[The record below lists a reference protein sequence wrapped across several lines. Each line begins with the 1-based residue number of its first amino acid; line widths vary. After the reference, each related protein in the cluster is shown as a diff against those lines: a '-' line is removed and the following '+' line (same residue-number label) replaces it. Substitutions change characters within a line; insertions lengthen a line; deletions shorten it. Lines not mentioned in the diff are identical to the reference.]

1 MMKTLFQRLMGRQ
14 RVTVMENRRALYL
27 KDGQLDAILTPGRH
41 FVPAGSDRVELE
53 WHDLAAPDFK
63 SRYETVLFDRLPDDA
78 SRHLTVF
85 RTDAHEVAV
94 IERDGMV
101 ASVMGPDTRRI
112 VWTAAGPWTATHI
125 DVSEMPAIAPKLMRR
140 LASAGRTAFTF
151 VTAADVPE
159 GHAGL
164 LFVDGA
170 LVHRLS
176 PGAHAYWTP
185 GRQVRLKLVDL
196 RLMPLEVSG
205 QEILTRDK
213 VSVRVNIAAQYRVTD
228 PVLAVTTVPDFGQAL
243 YGALQ
248 QAFRRMLGGETLDAL
263 LERKSALDEELTAEV
278 RTAMAEIG
286 IEVTSISLKD
296 VILPG
301 EMREIL
307 NRVVAAEKEAEANV
321 IRRREETNATRSL
334 LNTAKVMAENPV
346 MLRLKELEAL
356 ETIAGRVD
364 RLTIHNGADGLMKGL
379 VNLQDA

>member
-1 MMKTLFQRLMGRQ
+1 MLKTLFQRLIGRR
-14 RVTVMENRRALYL
+14 RVTVMENQRALYFEN
-27 KDGQLDAILTPGRH
+27 GQLEAILTPGRH
-41 FVPAGSDRVELE
+41 FVLSASDRVEFD
-53 WHDLAAPDFK
+53 WHDITALDFK
-63 SRYETVLFDRLPDDA
+63 SRYESVLFDRLPDEA

-85 RTDAHEVAV
+85 RTDAHEVAI

-101 ASVMGPDTRRI
+101 AGVMGPDTRRI
-112 VWTAAGPWTATHI
+112 VWTAAGPWTATPI
-125 DVSEMPAIAPKLMRR
+125 DVSQMPAIQPKLMRR
-140 LASAGRTAFTF
+140 LAMAGRSAIAF
-151 VTAADVPE
+151 VTMADVPE

-170 LVHRLS
+170 LAHRLS

-228 PVLAVTTVPDFGQAL
+228 PVLAVTMVPDFGQAL

-278 RTAMAEIG
+278 RTAMTAIG
-286 IEVTSISLKD
+286 IEVAAISLKD

-301 EMREIL
+301 EMRAIL

-346 MLRLKELEAL
+346 MLRLKELEEL
-356 ETIAGRVD
+356 ETIAGRVE
-364 RLTIHNGADGLMKGL
+364 RLTIHNGAEGLMNGL
-379 VNLQDA
+379 VHLQDA